1 MDRLDEMM
9 NAQKLF
15 QQLMDEHGRAPAE
28 LTGDERKDYI
38 RTHVL
43 ATTDE
48 LHEALRETTWK
59 PWSQK
64 EDLYATGRIYFLR
77 EMIDA
82 WHHFMNLLLVADV
95 DADEFFTE
103 YLRKMEINKQ
113 RKVNGYISTT
123 G

>member
-1 MDRLDEMM
+1 MLT
-9 NAQKLF
+9 AQEAF
-15 QQLMDEHGRAPAE
+15 QRLMDVHGRAPSE

-48 LHEALRETTWK
+48 LHEALRETAWK

-64 EDLYATGRIYFLR
+64 TDEYTHNRVYFVEEL
-77 EMIDA
+77 IDA
-82 WHHFMNLLLVADV
+82 WHHLMNLMLVADIS
-95 DADEFFTE
+95 ADEFFNE
-103 YLRKMEINKQ
+103 YRRKMEINKN
-113 RKVNGYISTT
+113 RKNNGYISTT